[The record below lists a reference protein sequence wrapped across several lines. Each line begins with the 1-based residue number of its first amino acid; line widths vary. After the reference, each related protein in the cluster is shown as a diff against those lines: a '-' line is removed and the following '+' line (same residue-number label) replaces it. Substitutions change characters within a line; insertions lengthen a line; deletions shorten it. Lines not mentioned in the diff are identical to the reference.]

1 MLINRKKEN
10 VIIDKKTYINKSIE
24 MEAKLMTAQQILES
38 DIKLINDGICD
49 ITLPADLEFVKQRL
63 ETIQNEMA
71 SFRESL

>member
-38 DIKLINDGICD
+38 DIKLINDGIYD
-49 ITLPADLEFVKQRL
+49 FTLPADLEFVKQRL